1 MKVYLDVFFLVNC
14 MMNYL
19 ILTLLGMI
27 RRRRLSIRR
36 QAVAAATGSLAS
48 VFFFLAGL
56 GRFNSFLIVF
66 YGFVSGILI
75 TIAFGRQ
82 QARDYIVDILLYYV
96 LSFFISGILVSLS
109 GPYGE
114 SSIALWEIL
123 AVVIVLLTAA
133 KFLVPDLWRSYRRKR
148 NKYKVCIGYRE
159 NEVTGTGFLD
169 TGDLL
174 IEPVSRRPV
183 VIVEFSFIQPLLKR
197 DEEMFLKN
205 YPMDEI
211 PESHMMVHY
220 IPFSSIGNP
229 KGYLLG
235 IKADWLKIQMDGK
248 WQVVEEPWLGIC
260 ENPLSSK
267 RDYEMLLHEGFFPS
281 AI

>member
-82 QARDYIVDILLYYV
+82 QARDYIVA
-96 LSFFISGILVSLS
+96 VSYTHLDVYKRQIKNR
-109 GPYGE
+109 PIY
-114 SSIALWEIL
+114 
-123 AVVIVLLTAA
+123 IV
-133 KFLVPDLWRSYRRKR
+133 K
-148 NKYKVCIGYRE
+148 
-159 NEVTGTGFLD
+159 
-169 TGDLL
+169 
-174 IEPVSRRPV
+174 
-183 VIVEFSFIQPLLKR
+183 
-197 DEEMFLKN
+197 
-205 YPMDEI
+205 
-211 PESHMMVHY
+211 
-220 IPFSSIGNP
+220 
-229 KGYLLG
+229 
-235 IKADWLKIQMDGK
+235 DGK
-248 WQVVEEPWLGIC
+248 NIENKEE
-260 ENPLSSK
+260 
-267 RDYEMLLHEGFFPS
+267 
-281 AI
+281 